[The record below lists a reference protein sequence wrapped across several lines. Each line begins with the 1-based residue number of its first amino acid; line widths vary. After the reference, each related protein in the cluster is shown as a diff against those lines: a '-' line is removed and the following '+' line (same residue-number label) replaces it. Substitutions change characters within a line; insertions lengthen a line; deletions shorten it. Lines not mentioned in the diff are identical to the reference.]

1 MALDKTALQTGIYD
15 LFVSLNRDGETTEAR
30 DYRIASTLAD
40 LIENYVK
47 SATLTTVIKG
57 DVNGDSVTAT
67 GTGSLS

>member
-1 MALDKTALQTGIYD
+1 M
-15 LFVSLNRDGETTEAR
+15 EAR